1 VSDPSRGAGTAEVA
15 AGTAAAAGARAASA
29 EPARRRGLRAPGER
43 NPAAWWFLAP
53 ALALIFV
60 FFFLPVVASL
70 LLSFTDFDIYAVG
83 DLGNARWVG
92 LRNYVQLLDTPLFWQ
107 ALRNTFYFA
116 LVGGPLSISV
126 SLGAA
131 LLLNQRA
138 VRFKGFFRTVYF
150 APFVTTLVAVA
161 IVWRYI
167 FHTRYGLLNYALG
180 VFGAGPIDWLG
191 DPRWAMPA
199 IILMTV
205 WKSFGYNMLIFI
217 AGLQAIPEELY
228 EAARIDGASARQRFR
243 HVTLPGLAP
252 TLVFVTV
259 ITMIGFFQLFVEPY
273 VMTQGGPL
281 RSTTS
286 VVLLMYEEGFRWWR
300 MGYSAAVAFVLFLVI
315 LAATLVQ
322 LRLQRTEAA

>member
-1 VSDPSRGAGTAEVA
+1 MTDTTTGTAEISVRA
-15 AGTAAAAGARAASA
+15 DAGLAAARTH
-29 EPARRRGLRAPGER
+29 RGLRAPGER
-43 NPAAWWFLAP
+43 NPAAYAFLAP
-53 ALALIFV
+53 ALVLIFT
-60 FFFLPVVASL
+60 FFFLPVAAALV
-70 LLSFTDFDIYAVG
+70 LSFTDFDLYAVG
-83 DLGNARWVG
+83 DLANARWVG
-92 LRNYVQLLDTPLFWQ
+92 FRNYTQLLGTPLFWQ

-116 LVGGPLSISV
+116 LVGGPLSIGV
-126 SLGAA
+126 SLAAA
-131 LLLNQRA
+131 LLLNQKM
-138 VRFKGFFRTVYF
+138 VRFKGLFRTIYF

-161 IVWRYI
+161 IVWRYLY
-167 FHTRYGLLNYALG
+167 HTRYGLLNYGLGALG
-180 VFGAGPIDWLG
+180 MEPVDWLG

-228 EAARIDGASARQRFR
+228 EAARIDGASAWQRFR

-273 VMTQGGPL
+273 VMTMGGPL

-300 MGYSAAVAFVLFLVI
+300 MGHAAAVAFVLFVVI
-315 LAATLVQ
+315 LVATLLQ
-322 LRLQRTEAA
+322 LALQKRAEAA

>member
-1 VSDPSRGAGTAEVA
+1 MTDTTTGTADISIRA
-15 AGTAAAAGARAASA
+15 DAGLASA
-29 EPARRRGLRAPGER
+29 PRRGGLRAPGER
-43 NPAAWWFLAP
+43 NPAAYWFLAP
-53 ALALIFV
+53 ALVLIFV
-60 FFFLPVVASL
+60 FFFLPVVAAL
-70 LLSFTDFDIYAVG
+70 VLSFTDFDIYAVG
-83 DLGNARWVG
+83 DLSNTRWVG
-92 LRNYVQLLDTPLFWQ
+92 LRNYTQLLSTPLFWQ

-116 LVGGPLSISV
+116 LVGGPLSIGV
-126 SLGAA
+126 SLAAA
-131 LLLNQRA
+131 LLLNQKL
-138 VRFKGFFRTVYF
+138 VRFKGLFRTVYF

-161 IVWRYI
+161 IVWRYLY
-167 FHTRYGLLNYALG
+167 HTRYGLLNYGLGALG
-180 VFGAGPIDWLG
+180 LGPIDWLG

-228 EAARIDGASARQRFR
+228 EAARIDGASAWQRFR

-273 VMTQGGPL
+273 VMTMGGPL

-300 MGYSAAVAFVLFLVI
+300 MGYAAAVAFILFLVI
-315 LAATLVQ
+315 LAATLLQLAVQ
-322 LRLQRTEAA
+322 RWKEAA